1 MDSLDFDVFLTEF
14 FKTACKE
21 VKDGAGWYIF
31 HAFKTQNQFNQ
42 AIEEAGLE
50 VRSQLIWNK
59 PTASMGWGDYRWK
72 HEPFFYAGKKDNK
85 LVFYGDRTHTTV
97 LDFTKSE
104 DDLIKF
110 IKKEKKLE
118 SLGLSTIWSMK
129 RESVNNYDH
138 PTQKPVELITYAIS
152 NSSKAGDII
161 LDPFLGSGSTII
173 AAEKT
178 NRICFGI
185 ELDCIFADVIVQRY
199 VNYTGQTEVIK
210 NGIEETWEVSD
221 NLKKL

>member
-1 MDSLDFDVFLTEF
+1 
-14 FKTACKE
+14 
-21 VKDGAGWYIF
+21 
-31 HAFKTQNQFNQ
+31 
-42 AIEEAGLE
+42 
-50 VRSQLIWNK
+50 
-59 PTASMGWGDYRWK
+59 
-72 HEPFFYAGKKDNK
+72 
-85 LVFYGDRTHTTV
+85 
-97 LDFTKSE
+97 
-104 DDLIKF
+104 
-110 IKKEKKLE
+110 
-118 SLGLSTIWSMK
+118 MK